1 MKRLAYLPLPAN
13 QPRSNGRR
21 PHDPS
26 PPPPAPH
33 PSSPATA
40 PCLSLEPVEHPPP
53 PSPAAQHAA
62 LPPRH
67 APSKCPAGH
76 VPALAKSF
84 TCTPCPCPPCDADST
99 SRAGPVS
106 LRSFPR
112 WPCLTS
118 PPSLRLPRP
127 ASRTTRED
135 GRPCGLALLPL
146 LRRATQA
153 CSRRPAD
160 RSGQKALA
168 T

>member
-40 PCLSLEPVEHPPP
+40 MCLSLEPVEHPPP

-76 VPALAKSF
+76 VPVLAKSF
-84 TCTPCPCPPCDADST
+84 TCTPCPWPPCDADST

-106 LRSFPR
+106 LRSFPSR
-112 WPCLTS
+112 PCLTS
-118 PPSLRLPRP
+118 PPSLRLPHLPRGSCITP
-127 ASRTTRED
+127 KFSAQ
-135 GRPCGLALLPL
+135 ALPHQPPFPP
-146 LRRATQA
+146 TP
-153 CSRRPAD
+153 SPGKPD
-160 RSGQKALA
+160 D
-168 T
+168 

>member
-13 QPRSNGRR
+13 QPGSNGRS

-40 PCLSLEPVEHPPP
+40 PCR
-53 PSPAAQHAA
+53 HAA

-76 VPALAKSF
+76 VPALAKRF
-84 TCTPCPCPPCDADST
+84 TCTSCPRPPCDADST

-112 WPCLTS
+112 MPCLAS

-146 LRRATQA
+146 LRRAPQA

-160 RSGQKALA
+160 RSSRKALA